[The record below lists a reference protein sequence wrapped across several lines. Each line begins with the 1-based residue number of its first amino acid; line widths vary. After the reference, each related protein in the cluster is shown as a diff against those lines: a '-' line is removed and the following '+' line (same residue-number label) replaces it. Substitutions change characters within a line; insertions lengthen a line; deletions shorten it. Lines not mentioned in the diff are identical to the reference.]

1 MRLPKPLPPEAKNT
15 RNIMKPA
22 RKAAQPKLVV
32 PEEAL
37 KEPLRKKPP
46 KQVMREG
53 GMGRK
58 KIVTVEKKKQ

>member
-1 MRLPKPLPPEAKNT
+1 MRQPKPLPPEAKNT

-22 RKAAQPKLVV
+22 RKATQPELVV
-32 PEEAL
+32 PSKAL
-37 KEPLRKKPP
+37 KEPLKKKAP